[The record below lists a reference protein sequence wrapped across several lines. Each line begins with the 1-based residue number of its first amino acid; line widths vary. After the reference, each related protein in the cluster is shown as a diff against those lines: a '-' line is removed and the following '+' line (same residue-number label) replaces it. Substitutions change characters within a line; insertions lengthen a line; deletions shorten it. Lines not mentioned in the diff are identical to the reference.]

1 MHRDRPTDMRV
12 VLTIVGFL
20 FASIAYAQPT
30 VALVLTGGGARGISQ
45 IGVLKELEKAGIVP
59 DIVVGSS
66 FGAIVGGLYAA
77 GYTPTQ
83 IDSIFHTINWD
94 DVTSFS
100 SDTQR
105 ESLFYS
111 QKQENDRS
119 LVTFRFRNLD
129 FVPPTA
135 IGGSVRF
142 SELLQEVLWQS
153 PYNSVTN
160 FDSLVCTFR
169 AVATDLGTGEPVSL
183 KSGNLATAMRA
194 SATFPLRYAPVRWN
208 TDTVLVDGGLVA
220 NIPIDAAIEL
230 KPDII
235 ILVNTTSD
243 YATISSLTTPWAV
256 ADQALTAAMK
266 QRDSEH
272 IKLADVV
279 IEPDLGATG
288 TFDFNDIDVL
298 IRAGE
303 KEGARMA
310 AQIKA
315 RLKPTSG
322 AMEAGSSQYFI
333 KNVVVHSTFGADTMK
348 RVKDRVTDMI
358 GRDWSPQFK
367 RFHQPRF
374 NEALHRSGHALA
386 YVRSMGYDAPSQ
398 TLMIHVD
405 LGIPTLLTFDRLD
418 ELRRSDIEREVSFKT
433 GKEVKQTD
441 LERTWQNMHA
451 SDVLQNADVMVSR
464 NADSGVRITMHA
476 EDRGN
481 QTIRIG
487 ARIDNERYT
496 QGSVDIIHENLFST
510 GIRVAVRGILSQRIG
525 QIAASLELPRIG
537 GTLWTASIRGY
548 SSFRDVWI
556 YQDEAGRPATE
567 PMPQRIDEYSEDRYG
582 LRLSAG
588 RQLERNGVLLGEFR
602 YEQQRYRDLT
612 ADADPSYQPLAT
624 LRAVV
629 RWDDRD
635 QTDFASRGRTID
647 LTAESSILS
656 LSNSLSF
663 TKFTAAASAVVD
675 LGSVVLTPS
684 ASIGAADRTLPSPEL
699 FSLGGQDMFFGWR
712 EDQQR
717 GRQIVV
723 GNVDARIKLPLRI
736 FFDSYVSLRYDIG
749 AIWENP
755 ENIRIGDMNHGLG
768 LTVGIDTPVG
778 PARFSIGRSFF
789 FLDDPAAIG
798 WGPVLLYFAIGA
810 RL

>member
-1 MHRDRPTDMRV
+1 MRV
-12 VLTIVGFL
+12 LLTIVAFL
-20 FASIAYAQPT
+20 SAYAAFAQPT
-30 VALVLTGGGARGISQ
+30 VALVLTGGGARGIAQ
-45 IGVLKELEKAGIVP
+45 IGVLKELEKAGIMP
-59 DIVVGSS
+59 NIIVGSS

-94 DVTSFS
+94 DVTSFA

-119 LVTFRFRNLD
+119 LVTFRFRNLH

-142 SELLQEVLWQS
+142 SELLQEILWKS

-169 AVATDLGTGEPVSL
+169 AIATNLGTGDPVSL

-194 SATFPLRYAPVRWN
+194 SATFPLRYAPVLWN
-208 TDTVLVDGGLVA
+208 ADTVLVDGGLVA
-220 NIPIDAAIEL
+220 NIPIEAAL
-230 KPDII
+230 ALQPDLI

-243 YATISSLTTPWAV
+243 YATTSSLTTPWAV

-266 QRDSEH
+266 QRDREL
-272 IKLADVV
+272 IKLADFVL
-279 IEPDLGATG
+279 EPDLGLTT
-288 TFDFNDIDVL
+288 TFDFSNIDVL

-303 KEGARMA
+303 REGARMA

-315 RLKPTSG
+315 RLVPTQG
-322 AMEAGSSQYFI
+322 AMEAGTTQNFI
-333 KNVVVHSTFGADTMK
+333 KRVVVSSTFGADSLPLIRARTQ
-348 RVKDRVTDMI
+348 DMI
-358 GRDWSPQFK
+358 GRDWSPMFK
-367 RFHQPRF
+367 RIHESRF
-374 NEALHRSGHALA
+374 NDALHASGFSLA
-386 YVRSMGYDAPSQ
+386 FSRSMSYDAPSQ
-398 TLMIHVD
+398 TLTISVD
-405 LGIPTLLTFDRLD
+405 RGLPTLVTFDRLE
-418 ELRRSDIEREVSFKT
+418 ELRRSDIEREVSFVA
-433 GKEVKQTD
+433 GKEVQQSD
-441 LERTWQNMHA
+441 LERTWQNLHA

-464 NADSGVRITMHA
+464 NADSGVQITMHA

-496 QGSVDIIHENLFST
+496 QGSVDVIHENLFST
-510 GIRVAVRGILSQRIG
+510 GVRVALRGILSQRIG
-525 QIAASLELPRIG
+525 QFAASLELPRIG
-537 GTLWTASIRGY
+537 GTLWTASLRGY
-548 SSFRDVWI
+548 TSFRDVWV
-556 YQDEAGRPATE
+556 YQDEPDRPINE
-567 PMPQRIDEYSEDRYG
+567 PLPQRVGEYSEDRYG
-582 LRLSAG
+582 FRISAG

-602 YEQQRYRDLT
+602 YEQQRYRDVSSDT
-612 ADADPSYQPLAT
+612 DPSYQPLTT
-624 LRAVV
+624 LRAVA

-635 QTDFASRGRTID
+635 QIDFASRGRTID

-656 LSNSLSF
+656 LSNSVSF
-663 TKFTAAASAVVD
+663 TKFTAAASSVVD

-684 ASIGAADRTLPSPEL
+684 ASIGAADRTLPSAEL

-723 GNVDARIKLPLRI
+723 GNVDARMRLPIRI
-736 FFDSYVSLRYDIG
+736 FFDTYVSLRYDIG

-755 ENIRIGDMNHGLG
+755 ENIRIADMNHGIG

-778 PARFSIGRSFF
+778 PARFSMGRSFF
-789 FLDDPAAIG
+789 FLDDPAAVG
-798 WGPVLLYFAIGA
+798 WGPLLLYFAIGA